1 LAVGIVMGWLVL
13 LGWLVA
19 GSLLLQWLKQTQPAL
34 FATVWRQAVVA
45 GLLGLLL
52 LIVARGG
59 LTAALPVLLLAAP
72 LVWREWQ
79 RLQPPAARGSPR
91 GPGGGSGTA
100 GQERQEQ
107 RREPPRG
114 SGGSLDRAEA
124 YAILGLQPGASREA
138 IKAAHRRL
146 LQRVH
151 PDHGGSD
158 YLAARINRARD
169 LLLGDR

>member
-1 LAVGIVMGWLVL
+1 MSWLVL
-13 LGWLVA
+13 LSWLVA
-19 GSLLLQWLKQTQPAL
+19 GYLLLQWLKQTQPAL
-34 FATVWRQAVVA
+34 FATVWRQTIAA

-52 LIVARGG
+52 LIVVRGG
-59 LTAALPVLLLAAP
+59 LAATLPVLLLAGP

-79 RLQPPAARGSPR
+79 RRQSPAARGSR
-91 GPGGGSGTA
+91 AGPETA
-100 GQERQEQ
+100 GQERQE
-107 RREPPRG
+107 RYREPPAG
-114 SGGSLDRAEA
+114 SGDPLDRAEA
-124 YAILGLQPGASREA
+124 YAILGLQPGASREV